1 VNEIFDVNDQA
12 KSGNSP
18 TDDFKY
24 WAFIS
29 YSHADEE
36 WAKWLHKSLETYR
49 VPRKLVG
56 RKAPAGEIPR
66 RLFPIFRDRDELP
79 GASDLG
85 GKIKE
90 ALSQS
95 RSLIVICS
103 PKSAVSRW
111 VNEEIKT
118 YKTLGLEN
126 RVFCLVVDGEPN
138 ATDKPESG
146 LLECFPPAV
155 RFYVSPE
162 NEVTDQPAEPIAAD
176 ARPGKDGK
184 PNALFK
190 LLSGVLGVG
199 YDELKQRERQRQRQQ
214 RIRLAALAV
223 GIVLLIS
230 VVYVAVADA
239 GLNLPG
245 GASIRASLD
254 RHDMSVL
261 RHAHSAVEIRTAA
274 SSMRRDLLEAL
285 KRGQLS
291 EGGIASSLKPGGD
304 KTFEYWSNVQALS
317 AIFAAPETSDAD
329 SLLLLKGLDRPF
341 AAGSAIEG
349 TDGRKYGWI
358 AHPKELRTQAEPAIW
373 TATAL
378 ANALGRPGLLN
389 GEARERALKN
399 LAYTQE
405 VLKTYRPVESGGWN
419 MFPNQNDPSLHNVY
433 TTTLALLALLETRK
447 ANLPWEGS
455 IEKRDQLLKATAQWL
470 ADQYDEKASPPGW
483 RAASETGTSTIDG
496 LTLQIYGELLRAEVE
511 SQFVLPGRISD
522 QIPDYLAKCA
532 ERQFDFPSDS
542 GEFSAPFTD
551 HRGQQ
556 YVAREALGFLWYPWA
571 INTAQLWL
579 LRAEKRNAPMEE
591 QVRVRRALGHLVMDL
606 GGEAVNK
613 YKSEWTFQAAE
624 TLYGLSSIPQK

>member
-1 VNEIFDVNDQA
+1 MNEIFDVNDQA
-12 KSGNSP
+12 TPNNPP

-56 RKAPAGEIPR
+56 RKAPAGEIPK

-90 ALSQS
+90 ALSES

-103 PKSAVSRW
+103 PKSAASRW
-111 VNEEIKT
+111 VNEEVKT

-155 RFYVSPE
+155 RFHVSPE
-162 NEVTDQPAEPIAAD
+162 NEVTNQPAEPIAAD

-199 YDELKQRERQRQRQQ
+199 YDELKQREKQRQRQQ
-214 RIRLAALAV
+214 RVRLAALAV

-230 VVYVAVADA
+230 VAYVAVADA

-245 GASIRASLD
+245 AASIRASLD

-261 RHAHSAVEIRTAA
+261 RHAHSAAEIRTAA
-274 SSMRRDLLEAL
+274 AGLRNQLVTAL
-285 KRGQLS
+285 RGRQVPQ
-291 EGGIASSLKPGGD
+291 GGISSSLKPD
-304 KTFEYWSNVQALS
+304 EEASLEYWSSAQALS
-317 AIFAAPETSDAD
+317 ALFATPELNEADARQLARGFD
-329 SLLLLKGLDRPF
+329 ALF
-341 AAGSAIEG
+341 ATDATIEG
-349 TDGRKYGWI
+349 PDGRKYGWI
-358 AHPKELRTQAEPAIW
+358 AHPKELRTQAEPAFW

-389 GEARERALKN
+389 GETRERALRN

-405 VLKTYRPVESGGWN
+405 VLKTYRPVETGGWN

-470 ADQYDEKASPPGW
+470 ADQYDDKASPPGW

-496 LTLQIYGELLRAEVE
+496 LTLQIYGELLRAEAE
-511 SQFVLPGRISD
+511 SQFVLPARIND

-532 ERQFDFPSDS
+532 DRQLDFPSDS

-571 INTAQLWL
+571 INAAQLWL
-579 LRAEKRNAPMEE
+579 QRAEKRGAPMEE
-591 QVRVRRALGHLVMDL
+591 QVRVRRALGHLVNDL
-606 GGEAVNK
+606 GNEAVNK

-624 TLYGLSSIPQK
+624 TLYGLSSISQK